1 MRAPGASIRQDRIAH
16 SALLVSAI
24 AAVSRCPESREN
36 FDFPMNTHPGSQR
49 AIFALSS
56 RLDPDRPPI
65 GDVAEWSKAHPC

>member
-36 FDFPMNTHPGSQR
+36 FAYPINTRPGSQR
-49 AIFALSS
+49 AIFALSN
-56 RLDPDRPPI
+56 RLTPDKPPI